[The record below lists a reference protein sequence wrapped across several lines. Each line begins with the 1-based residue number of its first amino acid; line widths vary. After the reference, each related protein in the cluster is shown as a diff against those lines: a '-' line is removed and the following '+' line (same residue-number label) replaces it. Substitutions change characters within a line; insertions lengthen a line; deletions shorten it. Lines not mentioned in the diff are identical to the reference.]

1 MQRRDLLRQMGLVAG
16 GLSLPTLVKATVP
29 AAAPKRILRIA
40 HITDVHI
47 EEAIPLVNSEKG
59 FAKCLYHIQ
68 NHEIK
73 PDFIINSGD
82 CVMDAH
88 KHRES
93 NVKKQWKLFNDVLK
107 SENSLPIY
115 HNVGNHDICCEGDS
129 ERSFEDGKKWAMDE
143 MGINNRFYSFDAKD
157 WHFVMLDSVQ
167 KKKDG
172 SWYTA
177 NLDEE
182 QFDWLKH
189 DLTQLPENKPTMVI
203 SHIPILAACVFFD
216 GNNMKEKEGRWEVP
230 GSWMHTDAKKIAE
243 VFHAQK
249 NVKLAVS
256 GHIHLTD
263 RVDYN
268 GVSYCCNGAVSGRW
282 WFGKYQHTEAGY
294 AIIDLYDDGSF
305 TNQYVSY

>member
-16 GLSLPTLVKATVP
+16 GLSIPNFVKAKQQTNT
-29 AAAPKRILRIA
+29 PKRVLRVA

-47 EEAIPLVNSEKG
+47 EEAIPLVNSSKG
-59 FAKCLYHIQ
+59 FAKCLHHIQ
-68 NHEIK
+68 DVVK
-73 PDFIINSGD
+73 PDLIINSGD

-88 KHRES
+88 KHRKG
-93 NVKKQWKLFNDVLK
+93 NVKKQWNLFNDVLK
-107 SENSLPIY
+107 AENSLPVF
-115 HNVGNHDICCEGDS
+115 HSVGNHDICCEGDS
-129 ERSFEDGKKWAMDE
+129 QSSFEDGKKWAMDE
-143 MGINNRFYSFDAKD
+143 MGMDKRYYSFDNKD

-177 NLDEE
+177 NVDEE
-182 QFDWLKH
+182 QFDWLKK
-189 DLTQLPENKPTMVI
+189 DLKVLPANKPTMVI

-216 GNNMKEKEGRWEVP
+216 GNNMKEKDGRWEVP
-230 GSWMHTDAKKIAE
+230 GSWMHTDSKQLAE
-243 VFHAQK
+243 LFHDHK

-256 GHIHLTD
+256 GHIHLSD

-294 AIIDLYDDGSF
+294 AVIDLYDDGSF
-305 TNQYVSY
+305 TNNYVSY